1 MSEWPNETTQV
12 LVVGQHDT
20 KHMRDISMLLET
32 TEIWGSWETT
42 PNTGCSLL
50 HVACDEMPKL
60 KALKRF

>member
-32 TEIWGSWETT
+32 TEI
-42 PNTGCSLL
+42 
-50 HVACDEMPKL
+50 
-60 KALKRF
+60 